1 MVMDMSFMNENYLII
16 NNHFKCCGD
25 DVLDSNNDNDE
36 EMRRFIASS
45 LLKEYIDSYYPD
57 SRVIVLGATGRNF
70 GAGMSGGIAYVYD
83 EKGDFSIRCNT
94 EMVALEEVVST
105 DDQQFL
111 KSYIER
117 HKECTDSSV
126 ADQILKDWASSLKKF
141 IRVMP
146 LEYRRVLEE
155 QAQDLSVEAKHG

>member
-1 MVMDMSFMNENYLII
+1 MGSEMCIRDRVEGTGD
-16 NNHFKCCGD
+16 HCC
-25 DVLDSNNDNDE
+25 
-36 EMRRFIASS
+36 
-45 LLKEYIDSYYPD
+45 EYMTGG
-57 SRVIVLGATGRNF
+57 RVIVLGATGRNF

-83 EKGDFSIRCNT
+83 EEGDFSIRCNT

-117 HKECTDSSV
+117 HKECTNSSV

-141 IRVMP
+141 VRVMP